1 MLADVADLLLCPQC
15 RAADVHGLALQG
27 RTVRCPRGHSF
38 DLAKQGYVNLLPG
51 GVPRHADTAGMVAAR
66 ERFLGSGAYAPIR
79 EAVRTAARQ
88 PSPDVSAGSLTMLEA
103 GAGTGYYLAGCL
115 TDRDRGLAL
124 DISPAAARR
133 AARAHPRIGAV
144 VADTWAGLPVRTGS
158 IDVLLA
164 VFAPRNPA
172 EFARVL
178 APHGRALVVAPL
190 PDHLAGLRAT
200 LGLLDIEEDK
210 EAHLLARMSGHLVAA
225 DSTDIRFTLRLTPAA
240 VADLVGM
247 GPNAFHRRS
256 EQRAGAA
263 EGPDPAAGAPSEV
276 EVAVRLWE
284 FTRA

>member
-1 MLADVADLLLCPQC
+1 MLADVADLLRCPQC
-15 RAADVHGLALQG
+15 RPPTDAQGLALEG
-27 RTVRCPRGHSF
+27 RTLHCPRGHSF
-38 DLAKQGYVNLLPG
+38 DVARQGYVNLLPG
-51 GVPRHADTAGMVAAR
+51 GVPHHADTAAMVAAR

-79 EAVRTAARQ
+79 EAVRSAARR
-88 PSPDVSAGSLTMLEA
+88 PDPGPTAMTMLEA

-115 TDRDRGLAL
+115 GEKDRGLAL

-144 VADTWAGLPVRTGS
+144 VADTWAGLPVRSGS
-158 IDVLLA
+158 IDVLAA

-178 APHGRALVVAPL
+178 TRQGRALVVAPL
-190 PDHLAGLRAT
+190 PDHLAGLRST

-210 EAHLLARMSGHLVAA
+210 EAHLLARMAGHLVPVDRADVRFAVRLAA
-225 DSTDIRFTLRLTPAA
+225 GA

-247 GPNAFHRRS
+247 GPNAFHQSSGS
-256 EQRAGAA
+256 EAGEPFGA
-263 EGPDPAAGAPSEV
+263 EVEV

-284 FTRA
+284 FARA